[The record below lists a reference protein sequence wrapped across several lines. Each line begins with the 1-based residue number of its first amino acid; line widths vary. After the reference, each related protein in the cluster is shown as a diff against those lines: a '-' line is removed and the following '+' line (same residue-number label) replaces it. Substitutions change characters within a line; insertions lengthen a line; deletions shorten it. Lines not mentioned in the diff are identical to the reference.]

1 MNSAK
6 QNINNLISNANEY
19 LQNDEYDMALKLFS
33 ELNQLMP
40 SNFGIKYNLGGCLAK
55 QNKYKE
61 SLDIFLEAKEL
72 DDTNPDIYFSLG
84 LAFYRL
90 KEEEE
95 SIINYK
101 KCLELDGL
109 YFDAWS
115 NLADIYLLKRD
126 YSLCYKLSKIILSHD
141 PNYSKAL
148 MYKGVS
154 LVGLHRYKESL
165 EYLKKSLEVN
175 VNCYNSKKAL
185 GIAKLYLGDINSAVN
200 IIKET
205 DGVFNFF
212 SEDRP
217 YEII

>member
-1 MNSAK
+1 MNNAK
-6 QNINNLISNANEY
+6 QDIKNLISNANES
-19 LQNDEYDMALKLFS
+19 LQNEDYERASKLFS
-33 ELNQLMP
+33 KLNQLMP

-55 QNKYKE
+55 QNKFKE
-61 SLDIFLEAKEL
+61 SLSIFLEAKEL
-72 DDTNPDIYFSLG
+72 DERNPDIYYSLG

-90 KEEEE
+90 NEEKE

-101 KCLELDGL
+101 KCLELDPL
-109 YFDAWS
+109 YMDAWS
-115 NLADIYLLKRD
+115 NLADIYLLKRN
-126 YSLCYKLSKIILSHD
+126 YSLCYKLSEIILSHD
-141 PNYSKAL
+141 PNYPKAY

-154 LVGLHRYKESL
+154 LVGLHRYKDSL
-165 EYLKKSLEVN
+165 EYLKKSLEVD

-185 GIAKLYLGDINSAVN
+185 GTAKLYLGDINSAVN

-212 SEDRP
+212 SEDKP